1 MSWLN
6 HRLRPKAILG
16 PALAVAA
23 VFVATAGPLAGAMPA
38 STPAAA
44 VAPAAVAPAADAPAG
59 AQPDQPSALGPY
71 DVLGPSGPLGPH
83 GPLGQPGTS

>member
-44 VAPAAVAPAADAPAG
+44 VAPATDAPAG